1 MQRGNAPVSLIRRT
15 RTGPLQESLN
25 VHRMVKLHH
34 LGLRCLVARSGNNL
48 LFEICELL
56 VGRYSTE
63 EQRQAGV
70 DPTSAEGD
78 HRTWDGRRLAALAL
92 AA

>member
-1 MQRGNAPVSLIRRT
+1 
-15 RTGPLQESLN
+15 
-25 VHRMVKLHH
+25 
-34 LGLRCLVARSGNNL
+34 
-48 LFEICELL
+48 
-56 VGRYSTE
+56 
-63 EQRQAGV
+63 V